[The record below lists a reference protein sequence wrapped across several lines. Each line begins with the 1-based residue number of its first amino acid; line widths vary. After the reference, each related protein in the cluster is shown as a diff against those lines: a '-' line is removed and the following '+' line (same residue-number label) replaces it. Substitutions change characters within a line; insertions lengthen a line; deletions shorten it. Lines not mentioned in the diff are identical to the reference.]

1 MAPLGTPAQAQSS
14 QWAGE
19 PMPPYHDR
27 EDDGG
32 HRGLEDP
39 EHRQAEDLYQSEEVD
54 PAQGHV
60 PQEGVVWLVL
70 GRHEEELAAFP
81 ELAESARLSQQ
92 WGPWWEVALL
102 GVGTREGGRWWGL
115 IGGSPLSG
123 LRMPR
128 MGAAGLGGHFGSPS
142 GRRSGPCLRVRPCSW
157 PHSHT

>member
-1 MAPLGTPAQAQSS
+1 MTQISCSALASVTQRASSHLHQQMAPLGTPAQAQSS

-19 PMPPYHDR
+19 PVPPYHDR

-39 EHRQAEDLYQSEEVD
+39 EHCQAEDLHQREEVD

-92 WGPWWEVALL
+92 WGPW
-102 GVGTREGGRWWGL
+102 VGGGPA
-115 IGGSPLSG
+115 GGWDQ
-123 LRMPR
+123 
-128 MGAAGLGGHFGSPS
+128 
-142 GRRSGPCLRVRPCSW
+142 GRREVVG
-157 PHSHT
+157 SHRR